1 MLRPTE
7 KEKLQDCLLLIES
20 AQSILSGLGEGII
33 PDVESIERC
42 FHDADQKIM
51 RLLRA

>member
-1 MLRPTE
+1 MLKSTE

-20 AQSILSGLGEGII
+20 AKNIISGLGEGII
-33 PDVESIERC
+33 PEVESIERC

-51 RLLRA
+51 SLLRA